1 MDAASKVDAALNILQ
16 RTPPE
21 DTEENVNAC
30 AILLSNN
37 GDGGDGDG
45 DGGDSAVE
53 ELYQRIDCPLKDAID
68 KSVTAPNGSKGRSYI
83 LSDHNRDGDCYRSP
97 WSNEYYGGEGEA
109 SASASASSSSSAFKP
124 SRQLRQLE
132 EMANEVFDSY
142 RKLYYGNSSSSSIG
156 SISSDGKGDGDISVS
171 SVYLWNKEGGSLKEG
186 FAGCFLIKKTLGEI
200 SSDDGTRS
208 QSGYWN
214 SIHVVDVNCLSGGKA
229 KYELSTTVLLSLDID
244 CHDDDNSNNNKSQ
257 GKIKGEGKGNKLNS
271 KLGGSLTKQIE
282 KIQPCPNES
291 SHIANIGKIIEEVE
305 IELRSNMDALYIQKT
320 REVLNSIRCDSNK
333 HKHRMQMKEG
343 LMAAMKGQSG
353 HGRSAGIQSEMSAV
367 LGARKK

>member
-21 DTEENVNAC
+21 DTEENMNAC

-37 GDGGDGDG
+37 GGGGDGDG
-45 DGGDSAVE
+45 GESAVE

-68 KSVTAPNGSKGRSYI
+68 KSVTAPNNGSIGRSYI

-97 WSNEYYGGEGEA
+97 WSNEYYCEGEA
-109 SASASASSSSSAFKP
+109 SASASASSSAFKP

-142 RKLYYGNSSSSSIG
+142 RKLYYGNGSSSIG
-156 SISSDGKGDGDISVS
+156 SSDGDISVS

-200 SSDDGTRS
+200 TSDDGTRS

-244 CHDDDNSNNNKSQ
+244 CHDDNDNKRQS
-257 GKIKGEGKGNKLNS
+257 KGNKLNS

-333 HKHRMQMKEG
+333 HNHRMQMKEG
-343 LMAAMKGQSG
+343 LMAAMKGHGQN
-353 HGRSAGIQSEMSAV
+353 GRSTGIQSEMSAM
-367 LGARKK
+367 LAARKK